1 MGIRCTILTELGY
14 NIIEN
19 RCSEGVFLSIAKST
33 KTTLLLLSMTTMM
46 SNVAIVTSLPQLK
59 EHFPDTAQIEFLSR
73 MMLTL
78 PSLAIAI
85 LAPFLG
91 HLLHRFKRT
100 HVLMSALFFFALA
113 GSAGLYLP
121 DIYSLLLSR
130 FALGIAIAVLM
141 ILTTSLVGDYFQAD
155 ERHRY
160 MGLQS
165 AFTSV
170 GGLLFLLAG
179 GALSD
184 IDWRYTFGIYLVGI
198 LFLPLV
204 FLYIREPSHYHLL
217 GDEKGVQPR
226 LFRIYLLAFILMLI
240 FYILPTQMPFL
251 MMNHFGADGKLTG
264 MIIAMAFIFN
274 ALGALTF
281 SRLKKYCDFN
291 AIYMIGIAIV
301 AVGFLLI
308 GHVRSVYLFFFTSPI
323 LGFGGGLM
331 MTNITAWMLHL
342 AHESRRIKSSGYLT
356 SALFMGQ
363 FFSPILFHPAVEY
376 FGVQHFFVVTG
387 LTLGGLVLTAA
398 ALQALYGRNV
408 Q

>member
-1 MGIRCTILTELGY
+1 M
-14 NIIEN
+14 
-19 RCSEGVFLSIAKST
+19 SIANST
-33 KTTLLLLSMTTMM
+33 KFTLLLLSMTTMM
-46 SNVAIVTSLPQLK
+46 SNVAIVTSLPHLK
-59 EHFPDTAQIEFLSR
+59 DHFPDIAQIEFLSR

-100 HVLMSALFFFALA
+100 HALMAALLFFSLA

-130 FALGIAIAVLM
+130 FSLGIAIAVLM
-141 ILTTSLVGDYFQAD
+141 ILTTSLVGDYFQAE

-179 GALSD
+179 GILSD
-184 IDWRYTFGIYLVGI
+184 IDWRYTFGIYLVGV

-204 FLYIREPSHYHLL
+204 FLYIKEPSHYHVL
-217 GDEKGVQPR
+217 GDEQSVHPK
-226 LFRIYLLAFILMLI
+226 LFKIYLLAFILMLI

-274 ALGALTF
+274 ALGAISF
-281 SRLKKYCDFN
+281 SRFKKSYDFKR
-291 AIYMIGIAIV
+291 IYMIGMTIV

-308 GHVRSVYLFFFTSPI
+308 GNVHNVYLFFFTSPI
-323 LGFGGGLM
+323 LGFGGGLL

-342 AHESRRIKSSGYLT
+342 AHESKRVKSSGYLT
-356 SALFMGQ
+356 SSLFMGQ
-363 FFSPILFHPAVEY
+363 FFSPIVFHPAVDY

-387 LTLGGLVLTAA
+387 MILGGLVLAA
-398 ALQALYGRNV
+398 AGIQIVSKRDV

>member
-1 MGIRCTILTELGY
+1 M
-14 NIIEN
+14 
-19 RCSEGVFLSIAKST
+19 
-33 KTTLLLLSMTTMM
+33 MTMM
-46 SNVAIVTSLPQLK
+46 SNVAIVTSLPHMK
-59 EHFPDTAQIEFLSR
+59 DHFPDTSQIEFLSR

-91 HLLHRFKRT
+91 HMLHCFKRT
-100 HVLMSALFFFALA
+100 HALMTALLFFALA

-121 DIYSLLLSR
+121 DIHSLLFSR

-141 ILTTSLVGDYFQAD
+141 ILTTSLVGDYFQAE

-179 GALSD
+179 GVLSD
-184 IDWRYTFGIYLVGI
+184 IDWRYAFGIYLVGI
-198 LFLPLV
+198 LFMPMV
-204 FLYIREPSHYHLL
+204 FLYIKEPSHYHVL
-217 GDEKGVQPR
+217 GEDQSVQPK
-226 LFRIYLLAFILMLI
+226 LFKIYALAFLLMLV

-251 MMNHFGADGKLTG
+251 MMNHFGANGKLTG

-274 ALGALTF
+274 ALGALSF
-281 SRLKKYCDFN
+281 ARLKKFYDFRC
-291 AIYMIGIAIV
+291 IYMIGMAIV

-308 GHVRSVYLFFFTSPI
+308 GNVHDVYLFFFTSPI
-323 LGFGGGLM
+323 LGFGGGLL

-342 AHESRRIKSSGYLT
+342 AHESKRVKSSGYLT
-356 SALFMGQ
+356 SSLFMGQ
-363 FFSPILFHPAVEY
+363 FFSPIVFHPAVEY

-387 LTLGGLVLTAA
+387 FTLGGLVLIVASM
-398 ALQALYGRNV
+398 QALSKRAEK
-408 Q
+408 

>member
-1 MGIRCTILTELGY
+1 MAI
-14 NIIEN
+14 
-19 RCSEGVFLSIAKST
+19 ST
-33 KTTLLLLSMTTMM
+33 RTKVTLLLLSMMTMM
-46 SNVAIVTSLPQLK
+46 SNVAIVTSLPHLK
-59 EHFPDTAQIEFLSR
+59 DHFPDIDQIEFLSR

-91 HLLHRFKRT
+91 HLLHHFKRT
-100 HVLMSALFFFALA
+100 HTLMTALLFFALA

-121 DIYSLLLSR
+121 DIHSLLLSR
-130 FALGIAIAVLM
+130 FALGIAIAILM
-141 ILTTSLVGDYFQAD
+141 ILTTSLVGDYFRAE

-179 GALSD
+179 GVLSD
-184 IDWRYTFGIYLVGI
+184 IDWRYAFGIYLVGI
-198 LFLPLV
+198 LFMPMV
-204 FLYIREPSHYHLL
+204 FWYIKEPAHYHVL
-217 GDEKGVQPR
+217 GEEQSVQPK
-226 LFRIYLLAFILMLI
+226 LFKIYLLAFLLMLV

-251 MMNHFGADGKLTG
+251 MMNHFGANGKLTG

-274 ALGALTF
+274 ALGALSF
-281 SRLKKYCDFN
+281 SRFKKSYDFHC
-291 AIYMIGIAIV
+291 IYMIGMTVV

-308 GHVRSVYLFFFTSPI
+308 GNVHNVYLFFFTSPI
-323 LGFGGGLM
+323 LGFGGGLL

-342 AHESRRIKSSGYLT
+342 AHESKRIRSSGYLT
-356 SALFMGQ
+356 SSLFMGQ
-363 FFSPILFHPAVEY
+363 FFSPIVFHPAVDY

-387 LTLGGLVLTAA
+387 IILGGLVLTAA
-398 ALQALYGRNV
+398 GIHTISKRNAT
-408 Q
+408 

>member
-1 MGIRCTILTELGY
+1 
-14 NIIEN
+14 
-19 RCSEGVFLSIAKST
+19 
-33 KTTLLLLSMTTMM
+33 MTTMM
-46 SNVAIVTSLPQLK
+46 SNVAIVTSLPHLGD
-59 EHFPDTAQIEFLSR
+59 HFPDIEQIGFLSR

-100 HVLMSALFFFALA
+100 HALMTALLFFALA

-130 FALGIAIAVLM
+130 FALGVAIAVLM
-141 ILTTSLVGDYFQAD
+141 ILTTSLVGDYFQAE

-160 MGLQS
+160 MGMQS

-179 GALSD
+179 GILSD
-184 IDWRYTFGIYLVGI
+184 IDWRYSFGIYLAGI

-204 FLYIREPSHYHLL
+204 FLYIKEPSHYHLL
-217 GDEKGVQPR
+217 GEEEGVQPK
-226 LFRIYLLAFILMLI
+226 LFKIYLLAFFLMLI

-281 SRLKKYCDFN
+281 ARLKTYFDFKS
-291 AIYMIGIAIV
+291 IYMIGMSIV

-308 GHVRSVYLFFFTSPI
+308 GNVHNVYLFFFTSPI
-323 LGFGGGLM
+323 LGFGGGLL
-331 MTNITAWMLHL
+331 MTNIIAWMLHL
-342 AHESRRIKSSGYLT
+342 AHENQRIRSSGYLT
-356 SALFMGQ
+356 SFLFMGQ
-363 FFSPILFHPAVEY
+363 FFSPIIFHPAVEY
-376 FGVQHFFVVTG
+376 FGVQHFFVAMGVT
-387 LTLGGLVLTAA
+387 LVGFLFA
-398 ALQALYGRNV
+398 ALFINFFRVRLG
-408 Q
+408 

>member
-1 MGIRCTILTELGY
+1 
-14 NIIEN
+14 
-19 RCSEGVFLSIAKST
+19 VPIANST
-33 KTTLLLLSMTTMM
+33 KFTLLLLSMTTMM
-46 SNVAIVTSLPQLK
+46 SNVAIVTSLPHLK
-59 EHFPDTAQIEFLSR
+59 EHFPDIVQIEFLAR

-91 HLLHRFKRT
+91 HFLHRFKRT
-100 HVLMSALFFFALA
+100 HALMTALLFFALA
-113 GSAGLYLP
+113 GSSGLFLT
-121 DIYSLLLSR
+121 DIYSLLFSR

-141 ILTTSLVGDYFQAD
+141 ILTTSLVGDYFQAE

-179 GALSD
+179 GILSD
-184 IDWRYTFGIYLVGI
+184 IDWRYSFGIYMVGI
-198 LFLPLV
+198 LFLPLA
-204 FLYIREPSHYHLL
+204 FLYIKEPSHYHLL
-217 GDEKGVQPR
+217 GEEHSVEPK

-281 SRLKKYCDFN
+281 SHLKKHCDFKS
-291 AIYMIGIAIV
+291 IYMIGMAIV

-308 GHVRSVYLFFFTSPI
+308 GNVHSVYLFFFTSPI

-331 MTNITAWMLHL
+331 MTNIMAWMLHL
-342 AHESRRIKSSGYLT
+342 SHESKRVKSSGYLT
-356 SALFMGQ
+356 SSLFMGQ
-363 FFSPILFHPAVEY
+363 FFSPILFHPVVEQ
-376 FGVQHFFVVTG
+376 FGVQHFFVLIG
-387 LTLGGLVLTAA
+387 MTLGGLVLIAA
-398 ALQALYGRNV
+398 GMQTMTKRDSK
-408 Q
+408 

>member
-1 MGIRCTILTELGY
+1 MLFKTVFQGNFLP
-14 NIIEN
+14 IEN
-19 RCSEGVFLSIAKST
+19 RT
-33 KTTLLLLSMTTMM
+33 KITLLLLSMTTMM
-46 SNVAIVTSLPQLK
+46 SNVAIVTSLPHMK
-59 EHFPDTAQIEFLSR
+59 DYFPDIVQIEFLSR

-91 HLLHRFKRT
+91 HFLHRFKRT
-100 HVLMSALFFFALA
+100 HALMAALLFFALA
-113 GSAGLYLP
+113 GSAGLYLS

-130 FALGIAIAVLM
+130 FALGVAIAVLM
-141 ILTTSLVGDYFQAD
+141 ILTTSLIGDYFQAE

-179 GALSD
+179 GMLSD
-184 IDWRYTFGIYLVGI
+184 IDWRYSFGIYLSGI

-204 FLYIREPSHYHLL
+204 FLYIKEPSRYHLL
-217 GDEKGVQPR
+217 GEEQTVHPK
-226 LFRIYLLAFILMLI
+226 LFKIYLLAFILMLV

-274 ALGALTF
+274 ALGALSF
-281 SRLKKYCDFN
+281 SRFKKSYDFKS
-291 AIYMIGIAIV
+291 IYMIGMGIV
-301 AVGFLLI
+301 AAGFLLI
-308 GHVRSVYLFFFTSPI
+308 GNVHHVYLFFFTSPI
-323 LGFGGGLM
+323 LGFGGGLL

-342 AHESRRIKSSGYLT
+342 AHESKRVKSSGYLT
-356 SALFMGQ
+356 SSLFMGQ

-376 FGVQHFFVVTG
+376 FGVQHFFVATG
-387 LTLGGLVLTAA
+387 ITLGVLVLAA
-398 ALQALYGRNV
+398 AGIQITSQRKV

>member
-1 MGIRCTILTELGY
+1 MPIA
-14 NIIEN
+14 N
-19 RCSEGVFLSIAKST
+19 RT
-33 KTTLLLLSMTTMM
+33 KITLLLLSMTTMM
-46 SNVAIVTSLPQLK
+46 SNVAIVTSLPHLK
-59 EHFPDTAQIEFLSR
+59 DYFPEIVQIEFLSR
-73 MMLTL
+73 MMLTF

-91 HLLHRFKRT
+91 HFLHRFKRT
-100 HVLMSALFFFALA
+100 HALIAALLFFALA

-141 ILTTSLVGDYFQAD
+141 ILTTSLIGDYFQAE

-179 GALSD
+179 GMLSD
-184 IDWRYTFGIYLVGI
+184 IDWRYSFGIYLSGI

-204 FLYIREPSHYHLL
+204 FLYIKEPSRYHPL
-217 GDEKGVQPR
+217 GEEHNVQPK

-281 SRLKKYCDFN
+281 ARLKIYYDFKS
-291 AIYMIGIAIV
+291 IYMIGMGIV

-308 GHVRSVYLFFFTSPI
+308 GNVHHVYLFFFTSPI
-323 LGFGGGLM
+323 LGFGGGLL
-331 MTNITAWMLHL
+331 MTNIMAWMLHL
-342 AHESRRIKSSGYLT
+342 AHESKRIRSSGYLT
-356 SALFMGQ
+356 SSLFMGQ
-363 FFSPILFHPAVEY
+363 FFSPILFHPAVDY
-376 FGVQHFFVVTG
+376 FGVQHFFIAMGVTLVG
-387 LTLGGLVLTAA
+387 FIFATLFINFFRVRL
-398 ALQALYGRNV
+398 R
-408 Q
+408 